1 MSTANHPSDLDF
13 SDLVDASRA
22 LETQHQHP
30 VQWADSPFEWLKLHE
45 IRTRGSIGEALVEK
59 WLSEHGFHVTTSPD
73 SDADQVIN
81 DCRAE
86 IKFAMLS
93 KSGMFV
99 FNQFRDQDY
108 KFAVCL
114 GATPIEAY
122 SWAIPKHK
130 VLEKPRGVRRQ
141 HARSDDTLMLTFR
154 PEKPP
159 AWLDKRG
166 GSLSDARMSLTRLVA
181 HQT

>member
-13 SDLVDASRA
+13 SVLVDASRA
-22 LETQHQHP
+22 LEPQHP
-30 VQWADSPFEWLKLHE
+30 LPVPWDDSPFGWLKLHE

-59 WLSEHGFHVTTSPD
+59 WLSEHGFRVTISPD
-73 SDADQVIN
+73 SDADRVIN
-81 DCRAE
+81 DGRAE
-86 IKFAMLS
+86 IKYAMLS

-108 KFAVCL
+108 EFAVCL
-114 GATPIEAY
+114 GVTPTEAY

-159 AWLDKRG
+159 AWLDKWG
-166 GSLSDARMSLTRLVA
+166 GSQSDARMSLTRLVA